1 MHPSLSENFVFLD
14 IERKKSKSIRKD
26 DFSEVSKLCNIAGE
40 LLSTNGRVGRFDC
53 FRFKAYPSYQFGN
66 KNIRKLMRFNS
77 CCLFGFRWND
87 SKVMISSPS
96 IC

>member
-26 DFSEVSKLCNIAGE
+26 DFTEVSKLCNIAGE
-40 LLSTNGRVGRFDC
+40 LLSTNGRFGRFDY

-66 KNIRKLMRFNS
+66 KNIRKVSESQLLLPFWFQME
-77 CCLFGFRWND
+77 
-87 SKVMISSPS
+87 
-96 IC
+96 